1 MKVSELMK
9 ELRKK
14 PKDAEVYLC
23 KDWDELDEDN
33 NLTDLYRL
41 EDVCEQVVVEDDGL
55 DFTDIHEIILCF
67 SNTKADDEG
76 KLVNLTL

>member
-23 KDWDELDEDN
+23 KDWEELDEDN

-41 EDVCEQVVVEDDGL
+41 EDVCEQVTFVDDGL
-55 DFTDIHEIILCF
+55 DFTDIHEVILCF
-67 SNTKADDEG
+67 SGTRADDER
-76 KLVNLTL
+76 NW